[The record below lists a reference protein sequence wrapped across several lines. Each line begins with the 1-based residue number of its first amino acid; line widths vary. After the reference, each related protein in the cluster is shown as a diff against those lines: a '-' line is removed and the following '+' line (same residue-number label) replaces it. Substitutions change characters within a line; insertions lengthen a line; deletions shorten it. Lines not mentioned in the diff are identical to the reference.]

1 MISQFNQPRGS
12 TSIEVNKQSI
22 ARNFGVKED
31 EVVYFTAGIDLSGF
45 KVIYDESTQRAYS
58 LPSGIVSGTTA
69 ISLNEQAILTH
80 SAGSVDLGELAVS
93 REEYVTLPGSFDTGA
108 TLNVKNELLTHTGG
122 KYRWDGE
129 FPKIVPAGSSPD
141 STGEVKLGAWVGVG
155 DVSLRT
161 QLSSYGSGNGDN
173 IVSHKQPFTGSINST
188 VGDKLSSILSPFD
201 FGAVGDGVADDTD
214 AIYAYCA
221 AVKLAG
227 QSVYDF
233 AGGKYK
239 ITPASDKYT
248 ITTNVTTGPRTYVVD
263 VAGRDGVTVKNGQF
277 VVDLDMSLGEFT
289 FIQANDSSNLTV
301 SNIQGYLTARN
312 RYESD
317 TTLQPVNSWVKSRAD
332 TKNVHNILVT
342 DCTFNMTHVSGS
354 GQQGYSTA
362 YGKLLPVFFDAQIYS
377 TRGTLFFGYRTT
389 LRNCLF
395 DSCIE
400 YALMVWGH
408 NDVVIDNCEFRAYG
422 GLSSLPAIRYFSF
435 GANGLKITKC
445 RIYANPSKPSSYTL
459 VQVIYGTDGTGNT
472 DNGRL
477 PAKNIFISECA
488 FGVNKDQSAIR
499 IGNVDDISIVGCSFR
514 AIGSI
519 PEPDNSSGYSSIWVQ
534 NDLYTANTA
543 MNLINKLVV
552 RDCYSNRNRRF
563 LSIANVTGAPV
574 KHVWLTDSLAE
585 QCYSFAV
592 LAAWRCY
599 AAGNIATGTGSVGVG
614 LGCLIPTGATDPWH
628 DYNNNNMS
636 GFADALSVSSTG
648 KDYLL
653 VKNLRAIG
661 NTNSLSTDA
670 EYSTLRTT
678 TYSAISGVVPRYV
691 GELIRTTDT
700 NKIYIAYSDTGWQL
714 LS

>member
-1 MISQFNQPRGS
+1 MATTPTNKPIPSEDPRDLKFNAGK
-12 TSIEVNKQSI
+12 I
-22 ARNFGVKED
+22 D
-31 EVVYFTAGIDLSGF
+31 EVVNSDAHYYTDRFGVRRWTIAGFQYTA
-45 KVIYDESTQRAYS
+45 EE
-58 LPSGIVSGTTA
+58 A
-69 ISLNEQAILTH
+69 IRNYGYITMDSFEAGEILTLPNQVLRYE
-80 SAGSVDLGELAVS
+80 ANGE
-93 REEYVTLPGSFDTGA
+93 Y
-108 TLNVKNELLTHTGG
+108 
-122 KYRWDGE
+122 YRWDGE
-129 FPKIVPAGSSPD
+129 FPKVVPAGSTPD
-141 STGEVKLGAWVGVG
+141 STGEVKLGAWVSVG
-155 DVSLRT
+155 DASLRT

-201 FGAVGDGVADDTD
+201 FGAVGDGVTDDTD

-227 QSVYDF
+227 QSIYDF

-239 ITPASDKYT
+239 ITPTNDKYA
-248 ITTNVTTGPRTYVVD
+248 ITTTVTTGPRTYVVD

-277 VVDLDMSLGEFT
+277 VIDLDMSLGEFT
-289 FIQANDSSNLTV
+289 FIQAIDSSNLTV

-332 TKNVHNILVT
+332 TKNVYNILVT
-342 DCTFNMTHVSGS
+342 DCTFNMTHASGS

-377 TRGTLFFGYRTT
+377 SRGTLFFGYRTT

-408 NDVVIDNCEFRAYG
+408 NDVDINNCEFRAYG

-459 VQVIYGTDGTGNT
+459 VQVIYGTDDTVNT
-472 DNGRL
+472 DNGRV
-477 PAKNIFISECA
+477 PAKNIFISECT
-488 FGVNKDQSAIR
+488 FGVNQNQSAIR

-519 PEPDNSSGYSSIWVQ
+519 SAPDNSSGFSSIWVQ
-534 NDLYTANTA
+534 NDVYTSNTA
-543 MNLINKLVV
+543 MNLTNKLVI

-563 LSIANVTGAPV
+563 LSIANVTDAPV

-585 QCYSFAV
+585 QCYSFAI
-592 LAAWRCY
+592 LAAWKCY
-599 AAGNIATGTGSVGVG
+599 ASGNIATGTGSVGVG

-628 DYNNNNMS
+628 DYNNNSMS
-636 GFADALSVSSTG
+636 GFADALSVSSTD

-661 NTNSLSTDA
+661 NANSLNTDA

-678 TYSAISGVVPRYV
+678 TSSAISGVVPRYV
-691 GELIRTTDT
+691 GEFIRTTDT